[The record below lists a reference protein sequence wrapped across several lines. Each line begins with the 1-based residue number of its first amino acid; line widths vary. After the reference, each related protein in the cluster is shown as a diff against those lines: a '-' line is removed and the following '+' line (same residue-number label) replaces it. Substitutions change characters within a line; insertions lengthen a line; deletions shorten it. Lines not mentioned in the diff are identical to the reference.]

1 TNAAFTT
8 SVLAALPV
16 FLPVRFEWI
25 PVDRIWGYGVEA
37 LSIIGMCVIR
47 SIMGFGFF
55 GVRPAWIIAVVGMVA
70 ALSYSINYLRDF
82 SLLTGSLVAYA
93 VSFLVCYLMSYRS
106 KENFDYDVIKKVTG
120 DFDPEVD
127 QAVQPDQTPL
137 ENVAAQ
143 KQGE

>member
-1 TNAAFTT
+1 
-8 SVLAALPV
+8 
-16 FLPVRFEWI
+16 
-25 PVDRIWGYGVEA
+25 
-37 LSIIGMCVIR
+37 
-47 SIMGFGFF
+47 MGFGFF
-55 GVRPAWIIAVVGMVA
+55 GMRPALIIAVVGMVA
-70 ALSYSINYLRDF
+70 ALPYSFNYLRDY
-82 SLLTGSLVAYA
+82 SVLTGSLVAYA

-143 KQGE
+143 KQGEYYDCWTHFLCVDVACAGGPMHVCDCSRFI